1 VYPRDRTGQ
10 VASRL
15 SGGYQGAPREVLGPS
30 ECGAVIPLAR
40 AVLCVGCDTVLDLS
54 MITCP
59 RCTSTTLV
67 NLSRLVNRAP
77 VRFASDGA
85 NAR

>member
-1 VYPRDRTGQ
+1 M
-10 VASRL
+10 
-15 SGGYQGAPREVLGPS
+15 
-30 ECGAVIPLAR
+30 IPLAR

-54 MITCP
+54 TTTCP

-77 VRFASDGA
+77 VRFASDGG